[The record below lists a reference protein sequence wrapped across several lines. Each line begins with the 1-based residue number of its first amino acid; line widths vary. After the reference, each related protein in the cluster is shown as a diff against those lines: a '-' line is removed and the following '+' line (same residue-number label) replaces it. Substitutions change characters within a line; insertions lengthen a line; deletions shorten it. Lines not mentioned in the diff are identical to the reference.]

1 MSLLVT
7 GTIGID
13 SIETPTQKQE
23 GVVGGSCAHFAAA
36 ASLYGP
42 VRLVAAV
49 GGDWPESHRQALMRF
64 TNIDMAGLDERPQG
78 RTFAWGGKYLDDVNQ
93 RETLYT
99 ELGVLEEAPPEV
111 PAAFQDSEVVFLANS
126 HPAEQLTM
134 LERVPGQKFCVADT
148 MNLWIS
154 IAQAE
159 LRTLLE
165 RVDGLVLNDQEAIEL
180 TGCSNAVSAADAI
193 LEMGPSFVV
202 VKKGEHG
209 CLLRSKDRTAVLP
222 AFPARQQDVV
232 DPTGAGD
239 SFAGGMMGHV
249 ALQNDYSFETLRE
262 ALAWGTITAS
272 FAIQDFGLGGLTG
285 ITADDLRNRLS
296 EFREFTSF

>member
-1 MSLLVT
+1 MPLLVT

-49 GGDWPESHRQALMRF
+49 GGDWPESHRQALRAF
-64 TNIDMAGLDERPQG
+64 KNIDMSGLEERPQG

-93 RETLYT
+93 RETIYT
-99 ELGVLEEAPPEV
+99 ELGVLDEAPPEV
-111 PAAFQDSEVVFLANS
+111 PASFQDSDTLFLANS

-134 LERVPGQKFCVADT
+134 LERVPGQKLCVADT
-148 MNLWIS
+148 MNLWID
-154 IAQAE
+154 IAQPE
-159 LRTLLE
+159 LRTLLA

-180 TGCSNAVSAADAI
+180 TGCTNAVSAGDAI

-209 CLLRSKDRTAVLP
+209 CLLRSSEGTVVLP
-222 AFPARQQDVV
+222 AFPARQKDVV

-239 SFAGGMMGHV
+239 SFAGGMMGHL
-249 ALQNDYSFETLRE
+249 ARTGDHSFETLRE

-272 FAIQDFGLGGLTG
+272 FAIRDFGLGGLAGLST
-285 ITADDLRNRLS
+285 DDLKQRLAD
-296 EFREFTSF
+296 FRKVSSF